1 MLPAGQRQS
10 APAQRQLVCF
20 GRGTTDKPWLSR
32 RREYL
37 GTSSPAAKT
46 ATQSTLS
53 IDTDGRNDKPTS
65 APWLHVAGRPQTPGH
80 SAGLPSIRPRSLEIC
95 TAGLECLHGTS
106 HALGCHTH
114 TSNGS
119 RALLQVPLPSLH
131 HTPQLLTTV
140 PLFSLPPSYGPP
152 RSSSDESR
160 AGSVSRRRRSSRVDV
175 DDVVVCMVGLHAN
188 RNAGVAASGVYTQS
202 CPSYRCLSSL
212 EASCEIDGAWPR
224 RSTCIQRPP
233 LHPPS
238 RPVIGRRDLNNL
250 RRAGRS
256 HGGEEA
262 YAGQGVVVC
271 LVVGPI
277 VDGWAVKLLLMLP
290 SRRRWWVVLL
300 CWLK

>member
-1 MLPAGQRQS
+1 M
-10 APAQRQLVCF
+10 
-20 GRGTTDKPWLSR
+20 
-32 RREYL
+32 
-37 GTSSPAAKT
+37 
-46 ATQSTLS
+46 
-53 IDTDGRNDKPTS
+53 
-65 APWLHVAGRPQTPGH
+65 
-80 SAGLPSIRPRSLEIC
+80 
-95 TAGLECLHGTS
+95 
-106 HALGCHTH
+106 
-114 TSNGS
+114 
-119 RALLQVPLPSLH
+119 
-131 HTPQLLTTV
+131 
-140 PLFSLPPSYGPP
+140 
-152 RSSSDESR
+152 
-160 AGSVSRRRRSSRVDV
+160 
-175 DDVVVCMVGLHAN
+175 
-188 RNAGVAASGVYTQS
+188 AASGVHTQS

-300 CWLK
+300 CWLKWLAVLEGNCQMLEPDQTCALRSRSPPAASARLTRPAQVPSINHSAILGRLHGTARRGRSLVSGWSSGWFLSLVKTADYTDRDERYIPALYLFALSSLLQVPKPHYDTTPLCSRRRLDRNVIRCLAWLDRGSLPVYQISRAPIS